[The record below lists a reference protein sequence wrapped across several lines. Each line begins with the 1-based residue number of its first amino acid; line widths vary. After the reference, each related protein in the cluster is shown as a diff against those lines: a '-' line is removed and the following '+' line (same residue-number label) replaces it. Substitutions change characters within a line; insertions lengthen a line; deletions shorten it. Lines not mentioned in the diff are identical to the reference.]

1 MIRLFG
7 SAAPDHPMADAKE
20 AKRLL
25 DELRAQDPVKALEE
39 LGHWHESVSL
49 AEGFRPDRRI
59 RLLLQVDDAAQGRV
73 TKITREY
80 LAPSRQS
87 RVQENRLWTAVH
99 GYWREAGLAF
109 ARGVD
114 LFVQGGKGA
123 ESAKPFLPQLLVRC
137 LRSLAQQIKWM
148 HFRYGP
154 CDLAVWGVFNRV
166 YGYAEARNL
175 AHARVPAQAGAQGDA
190 TPQLEYLHGLMF
202 SASSPEGLLPAQIE
216 LADQLIA
223 QFAPHFSLAAACAA
237 ELPYWIDISQ
247 PMAPLRAVRPPAP
260 AAGLRC
266 FGAGAALGEIHALAD
281 RIRATA
287 AVPSSLNLGAPVEA
301 DEVLEVLEH
310 LAMYWSMQPPERKHQ
325 RHSVK
330 SRLSVANSLRGVI
343 EALGEPASP
352 GIESRATESWI
363 VENVSAGGFGTV
375 VSQVKGDWLRV
386 GALVAMQPEGG
397 SNWVVGLVRRVNKT
411 VGQEAR
417 VGIQTLSRAPAVSQF
432 SISGSRAAAGEQGV
446 LLKGNDPASAEVQIA
461 LRPGMFA
468 PGQNLEATRA
478 GRLHIYMPTGFGE
491 RGEDYEIGRFR
502 EMVREA

>member
-7 SAAPDHPMADAKE
+7 SAGPDHPMADAKE

-25 DELRAQDPVKALEE
+25 DELPAQDPVKALEE

-49 AEGFRPDRRI
+49 AEGFRPERRI
-59 RLLLQVDDAAQGRV
+59 QLLLQLDDAARGRV
-73 TKITREY
+73 TKLTRDY

-99 GYWREAGLAF
+99 GYWRQAGLAL
-109 ARGVD
+109 ARSVD

-123 ESAKPFLPQLLVRC
+123 EGAKPLLPQLLVRC
-137 LRSLAQQIKWM
+137 LHALAQQIKWM

-154 CDLAVWGVFNRV
+154 YDLAVWGVFNRV

-175 AHARVPAQAGAQGDA
+175 AQARLSAQAGSQGGA
-190 TPQLEYLHGLMF
+190 TPQLEYLRGLMF
-202 SASSPEGLLPAQIE
+202 SASSPEGLLPVDIE
-216 LADQLIA
+216 LAEQLIA
-223 QFAPHFSLAAACAA
+223 QFAPHFSLAAASAA

-247 PMAPLRAVRPPAP
+247 PMAPLRAVRPPA
-260 AAGLRC
+260 AAPGLRC
-266 FGAGAALGEIHALAD
+266 FGAGAALGEVNALAD
-281 RIRATA
+281 RMRATA

-310 LAMYWSMQPPERKHQ
+310 LAMYWSLQPPERKHQ

-330 SRLSVANSLRGVI
+330 SRLSVANGLKGVI
-343 EALGEPASP
+343 EALGEPVLL
-352 GIESRATESWI
+352 GVDSRATESWI
-363 VENVSAGGFGTV
+363 VENVSAGGFGAV
-375 VSQVKGDWLRV
+375 VSPVKGDWLRV
-386 GALVAMQPEGG
+386 GVLVAMQPEGG
-397 SNWVVGLVRRVNKT
+397 SNWVVGLVRRVNRT
-411 VGQEAR
+411 AAQQAR
-417 VGIQTLSRAPAVSQF
+417 VGIQTLSRSPAVSQF

-446 LLKGNDPASAEVQIA
+446 LLKGNDPAAAEVQIA
-461 LRPGMFA
+461 LRPGVFA

-478 GRLHIYMPTGFGE
+478 GRQHIYMPTGFGR